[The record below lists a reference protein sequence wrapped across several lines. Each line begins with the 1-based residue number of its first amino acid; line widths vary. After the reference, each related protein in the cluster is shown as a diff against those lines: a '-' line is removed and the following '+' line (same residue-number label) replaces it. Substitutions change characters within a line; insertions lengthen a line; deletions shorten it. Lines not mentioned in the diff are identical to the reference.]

1 MKKHGNRHCEEA
13 LVVKQITKKLLY
25 FDGKL
30 TVGASSLQ
38 SSENAT
44 AQTKSLSVD

>member
-1 MKKHGNRHCEEA
+1 M
-13 LVVKQITKKLLY
+13 KKLLQL
-25 FDGKL
+25 DGNL

-44 AQTKSLSVD
+44 DQEKSSSVDGTEQ